1 MKTLNGKNY
10 HTKDAI
16 LKTIRSICI
25 ESLGDVASYCDWVIE
40 YGGPDKLV
48 IEGVNLG
55 ISHAIDSVI
64 ATDEPY
70 MNTEQLIILMRSTL
84 HYNVDFNVR
93 KLMEGCK
100 DDIDIDIMIF
110 LENEGIL
117 ICIEE
122 IKELDHY
129 YKVKI

>member
-1 MKTLNGKNY
+1 M
-10 HTKDAI
+10 
-16 LKTIRSICI
+16 RSI
-25 ESLGDVASYCDWVIE
+25 
-40 YGGPDKLV
+40 
-48 IEGVNLG
+48 
-55 ISHAIDSVI
+55 
-64 ATDEPY
+64 
-70 MNTEQLIILMRSTL
+70 L

-100 DDIDIDIMIF
+100 DDIDIDVMIF

-129 YKVKI
+129 YKVKL